1 MAVILS
7 ADYLNLFPVCLDR
20 YSGSNLKLKTMENL
34 EIYNKVRSV
43 PDNAKKPIQAGRLSG
58 KTDINP
64 MWRIKVLTETFGPCG
79 FGWKYEIVKMWN
91 EAGAE
96 GEVAS
101 FMQINLYVKVDG
113 EWSEP
118 IPGIGGNSFVT
129 KERNGF
135 YTSDENLKM
144 CLTDAISVAC
154 KALGI
159 AADVY
164 WDQDSTKYDRPQQA
178 AQPQPASPVPQPRK
192 KALTREMFN
201 EIPLL
206 AWIYKNELKS
216 REQNKRFS
224 VHSLVEASYA
234 VSKEDLNEICANYEQ
249 YKINNNL

>member
-1 MAVILS
+1 
-7 ADYLNLFPVCLDR
+7 
-20 YSGSNLKLKTMENL
+20 MENL
-34 EIYNKVRSV
+34 EIYNKVRQV
-43 PDNAKKPIQAGRLSG
+43 PDNAKKEIQAGRLKG

-64 MWRIKVLTETFGPCG
+64 MWRIKMLTETFGPCG
-79 FGWKYEIVKMWN
+79 FGWRYEIIRTWT
-91 EAGAE
+91 ETGSD
-96 GEVAS
+96 GEIAA

-113 EWSEP
+113 EWSGA

-129 KERNGF
+129 KEKNGY
-135 YTSDENLKM
+135 YTSDESYKM
-144 CLTDAISVAC
+144 CLTDALSVAC

-164 WDQDSTKYDRPQQA
+164 WVQDSTKYDRPQQTSSPA
-178 AQPQPASPVPQPRK
+178 APAPQPVQPQK
-192 KALTREMFN
+192 KILKRENFN

-206 AWIYKNELKS
+206 AWIYRNELKS

-234 VSKEDLNEICANYEQ
+234 VTKEDLDEICSNYEQ

>member
-1 MAVILS
+1 
-7 ADYLNLFPVCLDR
+7 
-20 YSGSNLKLKTMENL
+20 MENL
-34 EIYNKVRSV
+34 EIYNKVRQV
-43 PDNAKKPIQAGRLSG
+43 PDNAKKPIQAGRLKG

-79 FGWKYEIVKMWN
+79 FGWKYEIVRMWN
-91 EAGAE
+91 EAGAD

-101 FMQINLYVKVDG
+101 FMQINLYVKVGG

-135 YTSDENLKM
+135 YTSDEVYKM
-144 CLTDAISVAC
+144 CFTDALSVSC

-164 WDQDSTKYDRPQQA
+164 WDQDSTKYDRPQQT
-178 AQPQPASPVPQPRK
+178 ASPVPQPTQPQPQK
-192 KALTREMFN
+192 KILAREMFN

-224 VHSLVEASYA
+224 VHSLIEANYT
-234 VSKEDLNEICANYEQ
+234 VSKDDLNEICSNYEQ

>member
-1 MAVILS
+1 
-7 ADYLNLFPVCLDR
+7 
-20 YSGSNLKLKTMENL
+20 MENL
-34 EIYNKVRSV
+34 EIYNKVRQV
-43 PDNAKKPIQAGRLSG
+43 PDGAKKPIQAGRLRG

-101 FMQINLYVKVDG
+101 FMLINLYVKVDG

-118 IPGIGGNSFVT
+118 IPGIGGNTFVT

-135 YTSDENLKM
+135 YTSDENFKM
-144 CLTDAISVAC
+144 CLSDSLSVAC

-164 WDQDSTKYDRPQQA
+164 WEQDSTKYDRPQQ
-178 AQPQPASPVPQPRK
+178 PASPVPQPQPVQPQLQK
-192 KALTREMFN
+192 KPLAREAFN
-201 EIPLL
+201 DIPLL
-206 AWIYKNELKS
+206 AWIYKYERQS

-224 VHSLVEASYA
+224 VHSLVESFYT
-234 VSKEDLNEICANYEQ
+234 VTKEDLNEICSNYEQ